1 MAFEKLDPRIQDL
14 IEEKGWSNPTH
25 PQQKAIP
32 TILDGE
38 DVLLTAPTGIGK
50 TEAAMLP
57 LLDKILNEDAEPI
70 SLLYVTPLRALNR
83 DMFDRLLWWC
93 RKLDLEVAVR
103 HGDTSDYERRK
114 QAEFPEQIFVTT
126 PETLQA
132 ILPGSK
138 MKEHLKNVNYL
149 VVDEIHELVSSKRGT
164 QLSLGIERLKEL
176 CGDPQLIG
184 LSATVGSPKEVASFL
199 SPEAKIIKAGEASDF
214 SIEVDSPLPQDEDEE
229 LSEELLIGKDI
240 AARLREIHQ
249 IIEDSESSLVFTN
262 TRESSEVLSSRL
274 HRMDKKYDHSTHHSS
289 LSKDVRIESE
299 DKFKEGDLRTLICTS
314 SLELGI
320 DIGRIDTVVQY
331 GSPRRVDKL
340 LQRIGRSGH
349 SVKDESRGKIIA
361 LDADDIME
369 ATVIAQLALG
379 ENLEETEFHKKALD
393 VLGNQIIGICI
404 DEYSIPQEKIFN
416 MISNSYYYKDLS
428 QEKFYEVLHFL
439 SNLHYIWINEDGINR
454 SKKAWEYYYENL
466 STIPDIYQYRV
477 VDSVQGKNVGQLDES
492 FVAEYGETGTT
503 FVMKGRSWRI
513 ISVDEGKVYVEP
525 VEEVES
531 AVPAWEGELIP
542 VPQDVA
548 RGVGKLRRKILE
560 LDDKEE
566 NDGEIID
573 AIRNEYPISRDACKK
588 IIPYVRDSKDEIAS
602 DNKLLLEQKDN
613 FTIIHSCNG
622 TLVNQTLGKYL
633 ASLLIEDLGRS
644 VAVKQDPYRI
654 MLKGTKLE
662 NIRDLLEN
670 SDPEELE
677 YVLDSAVEKSQ
688 MFKWRFIHAAKRMGA
703 VQSRAK
709 WDQVNISR
717 IIDSYEDSPIF
728 DEAKREV
735 FQEKMDVSGAKKV
748 LDEID
753 SGVIKIEECGEGK
766 ISEQGLTHKFQEL
779 LGPEKPKEEIFKI
792 FKQRV
797 RNTKLRLLCT
807 RCGEYKVT
815 KRVRDIEEDI
825 KCPVCGSGRITAV
838 KPYEKE
844 KEKVIDKIK
853 EDKDLTEEEKEVRD
867 DLEEVGDYVL
877 TYGKKFLEAIGGKGV
892 GPETAIRILAKQYD
906 EEDEFY
912 EEILEKEK
920 EYTRTKK
927 FWAD

>member
-1 MAFEKLDPRIQDL
+1 
-14 IEEKGWSNPTH
+14 
-25 PQQKAIP
+25 
-32 TILDGE
+32 
-38 DVLLTAPTGIGK
+38 
-50 TEAAMLP
+50 MLP
-57 LLDKILNEDAEPI
+57 LLHKILNEDAEPI
-70 SLLYVTPLRALNR
+70 SLLYITPLRALNR
-83 DMFDRLLWWC
+83 DMFDRFLWWC

-132 ILPGSK
+132 IMPGSK
-138 MKEHLKNVNYL
+138 MKEHLKNVKYV

-164 QLSLGIERLKEL
+164 QLSIGLERLKQL

-184 LSATVGSPKEVASFL
+184 LSATVGSPHEVARFL
-199 SPEAKIIKAGEASDF
+199 SEETEIVQAGEAADF
-214 SIEVDSPLPQDEDEE
+214 SIEVDSPEPTEEDEK

-240 AARLREIHQ
+240 AARLRKIHEL
-249 IIEDSESSLVFTN
+249 IEDSESSLVFTN

-274 HRMDKKYDHSTHHSS
+274 HRMEKQYEHSTHHSS

-299 DKFKEGDLRTLICTS
+299 DRFKEGELKTLICTS

-320 DIGRIDTVVQY
+320 DIGQIDMVVQY

-349 SVKDESRGKIIA
+349 SVEKESSGKIIA
-361 LDADDIME
+361 LDSDDIME
-369 ATVIAQLALG
+369 ATVIAKLALD
-379 ENLEETEFHKKALD
+379 ERLEETKFHKKALD
-393 VLGNQIIGICI
+393 VLGNQIVGICI
-404 DEYSIPQEKIFN
+404 DEYNIPQEKIFN
-416 MISNSYYYKDLS
+416 IIRNSYYYNNLS
-428 QEKFYEVLHFL
+428 EQKFYEVLQFL
-439 SNLHYIWINEDGINR
+439 GNLHYIWINEDGINR
-454 SKKAWEYYYENL
+454 AKKAWKYYYENL

-477 VDSVQGKNVGQLDES
+477 VDSVEGKDVGQLDEG

-513 ISVDEGKVYVEP
+513 LSVDEGKVYVEP
-525 VEEVES
+525 VDEVES
-531 AVPAWEGELIP
+531 AIPAWEGELIP

-548 RGVGKLRRKILE
+548 RGVGELRRKILE
-560 LDDKEE
+560 WSEEKESE
-566 NDGEIID
+566 EEIIK

-588 IIPYVRDSKDEIAS
+588 IIPYIQESEGEVAP

-613 FTIIHSCNG
+613 FTVIHSCNG

-633 ASLLIEDLGRS
+633 AELLIDEMGRS
-644 VAVKQDPYRI
+644 VAVKHDPYRI

-662 NIRDLLEN
+662 KVRDLLET

-677 YVLDSAVEKSQ
+677 YVLDSAIEKSQ

-717 IIDSYEDSPIF
+717 IIDSYRDSPIF

-735 FQEKMDVSGAKKV
+735 FHEKMDVPGAKQV
-748 LDEID
+748 LEEID
-753 SGVIKIEECGEGK
+753 REEVTVEECEGGK

-779 LGPEKPKEEIFKI
+779 LGPSKPKQEIFNI

-797 RNTKLRLLCT
+797 RNTKLRLLCM
-807 RCGEYKVT
+807 RCGEYRVT
-815 KRVRDIEEDI
+815 KRVRNIEDDI

-838 KPYEKE
+838 KPYERE
-844 KEKVIDKIK
+844 KEKVVNKIQ
-853 EDKDLTEEEKEVRD
+853 EDKELTEEEKKVRSK
-867 DLEEVGDYVL
+867 LEDIGDYVL
-877 TYGKKFLEAIGGKGV
+877 TYGKKFLKAIGGKGV

-906 EEDEFY
+906 DEDEFY
-912 EEILEKEK
+912 QEILEKEK
-920 EYTRTKK
+920 EYTRTKR